1 MAGLVSMDRAK
12 AHLRIDGDDQDEELS
27 LKITDASD
35 TVIDYLKRPDH
46 GWDAAD
52 APGQVQAAVLLVLGA
67 LWSQREGVGQNAE
80 DLDPISPAVVSLLRR
95 MRDPALA

>member
-1 MAGLVSMDRAK
+1 MVTLVSLERAK
-12 AHLRIDGDDQDEELS
+12 AHLHIDWVDQDEEVAA
-27 LKITDASD
+27 KVADASD
-35 TVIDYLKRPDH
+35 TVVDYLKRPDH
-46 GWDAAD
+46 GWDATT

-80 DLDPISPAVVSLLRR
+80 DLDPISPAVASLLRR

>member
-1 MAGLVSMDRAK
+1 MVALVSLDRAK
-12 AHLRIDGDDQDEELS
+12 AHLRIDGNDQDEELS
-27 LKITDASD
+27 LKIADASD
-35 TVIDYLKRPDH
+35 TVIDYLKRSDH
-46 GWDAAD
+46 GWDATD

>member
-1 MAGLVSMDRAK
+1 MVALVTLDRAV
-12 AHLRIDGDDQDEELS
+12 AHLRIDGNDQDEELL
-27 LKITDASD
+27 LKVTDASE
-35 TVIDYLKRPDH
+35 VVVDYLKRPDH
-46 GWDAAD
+46 GWDEVT

-80 DLDPISPAVVSLLRR
+80 NLDPISPAVVSLLRR